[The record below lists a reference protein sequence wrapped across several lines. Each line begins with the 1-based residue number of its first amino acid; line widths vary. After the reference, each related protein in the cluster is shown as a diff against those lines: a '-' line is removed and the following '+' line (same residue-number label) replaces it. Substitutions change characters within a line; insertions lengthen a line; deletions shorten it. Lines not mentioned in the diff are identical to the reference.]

1 MLLWSIKERKKRT
14 TESQSTLSGVSVGV
28 IPNLAKKRVLIDVA
42 TAGASGDMFLSAL
55 TDLIGEADVLLPVA
69 ASLLIYDPSFRLAI
83 GSKEHS
89 GNTGRV
95 LQITRN
101 PTIRLNPRSMMDVLQ
116 AVAEEVELS
125 SKAKTFVKDTMT
137 VILQAESRAHNK
149 PVDELTLHETGS
161 IDTVLDIVGTAYLL
175 ERAGLFED
183 TEIFS
188 TRVATGSGIIST
200 EHGDLEVP
208 VPAVAE
214 ILVVHDML
222 FHNGKA
228 ETEVLTP
235 TGAALLAVLA
245 SKYVDSVDDFVAQN
259 QGIGFGTRNLG
270 DTPNMMKIIV
280 GEVVVPEETE
290 LEKPSKEELKKKE
303 PKIESKTETKAEE
316 TPITIT
322 KPKTEERIG
331 VLDEWNADEVV
342 VIETN
347 VDDVEG
353 ETLGTLFDT
362 LLGEGLAYDVVII
375 PAFGKKNRPCH
386 VVKVIAPK
394 TGLKSIAEIMIRQ
407 LGTIGIRYTTWERL
421 KATRETLV
429 CSLEIDNKE
438 YMVRVKVARTRDG
451 SIISIKPESDD
462 MVRVS
467 RETGIPIRELKPRI
481 AMQAHAVN
489 E

>member
-1 MLLWSIKERKKRT
+1 MQNILG
-14 TESQSTLSGVSVGV
+14 GVLVGV
-28 IPNLAKKRVLIDVA
+28 ITNLAKKRVLIDVA

-83 GSKEHS
+83 GTKEHS

-95 LQITRN
+95 LQVTRN
-101 PTIRLNPRSMMDVLQ
+101 PTIRLQPSAMMEVLL

-125 SKAKTFVKDTMT
+125 PKAKTFVKDTMT

-149 PVDELTLHETGS
+149 PIDELHLHETGS

-183 TEIFS
+183 TEIIS

-214 ILVVHDML
+214 IIVVHDML
-222 FHNGKA
+222 FHNGDA

-235 TGAALLAVLA
+235 TGAALLAVMA
-245 SKYVDSVDDFVAQN
+245 TEYVDSVDDFVAQN
-259 QGIGFGTRNLG
+259 QGVGFGTRDLG
-270 DTPNMMKIIV
+270 KIPNMMKIVV
-280 GEVVVPEETE
+280 GEVVVEEKKP
-290 LEKPSKEELKKKE
+290 EKPPKEEPKKKE
-303 PKIESKTETKAEE
+303 PRPEPKPEE
-316 TPITIT
+316 KPVEVT

-331 VLDEWNADEVV
+331 VLDEWNSDEVV

-347 VDDVEG
+347 VDDVDG

-362 LLGEGLAYDVVII
+362 LLEEGLAYDVVII

-394 TGLKSIAEIMIRQ
+394 TGLKNIAEVMIRQ
-407 LGTIGIRYTTWERL
+407 LGTIGVRYTTWERL
-421 KATRETLV
+421 KAARETIV

-438 YMVRVKVARTRDG
+438 YMVRVKVARTRNG

-462 MVRVS
+462 MIRVS

>member
-1 MLLWSIKERKKRT
+1 M
-14 TESQSTLSGVSVGV
+14 
-28 IPNLAKKRVLIDVA
+28 AKKRVIIDVA

-101 PTIRLNPRSMMDVLQ
+101 PTIRLHPRSMMEVLQ

-125 SKAKTFVKDTMT
+125 PKAKTFVKDTMT

-149 PVDELTLHETGS
+149 PIDELHLHETGS

-183 TEIFS
+183 TEIIS

-222 FHNGKA
+222 FHNGDA

-245 SKYVDSVDDFVAQN
+245 TEYVDSIDDFVAQN

-270 DTPNMMKIIV
+270 KTPNMMKIIV
-280 GEVVVPEETE
+280 GEVVAPEKTE
-290 LEKPSKEELKKKE
+290 PQKPPKEEPKKKE
-303 PKIESKTETKAEE
+303 PKAETKTEEI
-316 TPITIT
+316 PITIT
-322 KPKTEERIG
+322 KSKTEERIG

-407 LGTIGIRYTTWERL
+407 LGTIGIRYATWERL

-462 MVRVS
+462 IVRVS
-467 RETGIPIRELKPRI
+467 RVTGIPIRELKPRI

>member
-1 MLLWSIKERKKRT
+1 MQKILGGL
-14 TESQSTLSGVSVGV
+14 SVGA
-28 IPNLAKKRVLIDVA
+28 ISNLAKKRVLIDVA

-83 GSKEHS
+83 GTKEHS

-101 PTIRLNPRSMMDVLQ
+101 STIRLDPGPMMEVLQ

-125 SKAKTFVKDTMT
+125 PKAKNFVKDTMT
-137 VILQAESRAHNK
+137 IILQAESRAHNK
-149 PVDELTLHETGS
+149 PIDELHLHETGS

-183 TEIFS
+183 TEIIS
-188 TRVATGSGIIST
+188 TRVATGSGIIAT

-214 ILVVHDML
+214 ILVVNDML
-222 FHNGKA
+222 FHNGDA
-228 ETEVLTP
+228 QTEVLTP
-235 TGAALLAVLA
+235 TGAALLASLA
-245 SKYVDSVDDFVAQN
+245 TKYVDSVEDFVAQN
-259 QGIGFGTRNLG
+259 QGVGFGTRDLG
-270 DTPNMMKIIV
+270 KIPNMMKIIV
-280 GEVVVPEETE
+280 GEVVVPEETTP
-290 LEKPSKEELKKKE
+290 EKSPKEEPKKTE
-303 PKIESKTETKAEE
+303 PKAEA
-316 TPITIT
+316 
-322 KPKTEERIG
+322 KPAKDTRTKTEEQPAVIG
-331 VLDEWNADEVV
+331 EWNADEVI

-347 VDDVEG
+347 VDDVDG

-362 LLGEGLAYDVVII
+362 LLDEGLAYDVVII
-375 PAFGKKNRPCH
+375 PALGKKNRPCH
-386 VVKVIAPK
+386 VVKVVAPT

-421 KATRETLV
+421 KAARETLV

-438 YMVRVKVARTRDG
+438 YMVRVKVSRTRDG
-451 SIISIKPESDD
+451 SIINIKPESDD

-481 AMQAHAVN
+481 AMQAHAVT

>member
-1 MLLWSIKERKKRT
+1 MKRT
-14 TESQSTLSGVSVGV
+14 LGGVSAGV
-28 IPNLAKKRVLIDVA
+28 ITNLVKKRVLIDVA

-95 LQITRN
+95 LHITRN
-101 PTIRLNPRSMMDVLQ
+101 PTVRLTPKSMMEVLQ

-125 SKAKTFVKDTMT
+125 PKAKTFVKDTMT

-149 PVDELTLHETGS
+149 PIDELQLHETGS

-175 ERAGLFED
+175 ERAGLLED
-183 TEIFS
+183 TEIVS
-188 TRVATGSGIIST
+188 TRVATGSGVIST
-200 EHGDLEVP
+200 EHGALEVP

-222 FHNGKA
+222 FHNGAA

-235 TGAALLAVLA
+235 TGAAILAVLA
-245 SKYVDSVDDFVAQN
+245 SKYVDSVEDFVAQN
-259 QGIGFGTRNLG
+259 QGIGFGTRDLG
-270 DTPNMMKIIV
+270 KVPNMMKIIV
-280 GEVVVPEETE
+280 GEVVVADEIKSEGAKP
-290 LEKPSKEELKKKE
+290 EKPPKEDSTKKDTKTD
-303 PKIESKTETKAEE
+303 PKAQVTSDT
-316 TPITIT
+316 T
-322 KPKTEERIG
+322 KPKTEERTG
-331 VLDEWNADEVV
+331 VLDEWNADEVI

-362 LLGEGLAYDVVII
+362 LLEEGLAYDVVII
-375 PAFGKKNRPCH
+375 PAIGKKNRPCH

-407 LGTIGIRYTTWERL
+407 LGTIGIRYSTWERL
-421 KATRETLV
+421 KAARETLV

-438 YMVRVKVARTRDG
+438 YMVRVKVARSRDG
-451 SIISIKPESDD
+451 SILSIKPESDD

-481 AMQAHAVN
+481 AMQAHAVT

>member
-1 MLLWSIKERKKRT
+1 M
-14 TESQSTLSGVSVGV
+14 QSTLSGVSLGAT
-28 IPNLAKKRVLIDVA
+28 INLAKKRVLIDVA

-101 PTIRLNPRSMMDVLQ
+101 PTIQLSPSNMMDVLQ

-125 SKAKTFVKDTMT
+125 PTAKTFVKDTMT

-149 PVDELTLHETGS
+149 PIDELHLHETGS

-175 ERAGLFED
+175 ERAGLLED
-183 TEIFS
+183 TEIIS

-235 TGAALLAVLA
+235 TGAAILAVLA
-245 SKYVDSVDDFVAQN
+245 SEYVDSVDDFVAQN

-270 DTPNMMKIIV
+270 DIPNMMKIIV
-280 GEVVVPEETE
+280 GEVVVPEEAKQE
-290 LEKPSKEELKKKE
+290 KSPKEKPKVK
-303 PKIESKTETKAEE
+303 PKDEIRAEE
-316 TPITIT
+316 IPLTTT

-331 VLDEWNADEVV
+331 VLDEWNSDEVI

-386 VVKVIAPK
+386 IVKVIAPK
-394 TGLKSIAEIMIRQ
+394 NGLKSIAEIMIRQ

-451 SIISIKPESDD
+451 SILSIKPESDD
-462 MVRVS
+462 IVRVS

>member
-1 MLLWSIKERKKRT
+1 
-14 TESQSTLSGVSVGV
+14 
-28 IPNLAKKRVLIDVA
+28 LAKKRVLIDVA

-69 ASLLIYDPSFRLAI
+69 ASLLIYDPSFRLSI
-83 GSKEHS
+83 GTKEHS
-89 GNTGRV
+89 GNKGRV
-95 LQITRN
+95 LQITHN
-101 PTIRLNPRSMMDVLQ
+101 KTIRLDPGTMMEVLQ
-116 AVAEEVELS
+116 AVSEEVELS
-125 SKAKTFVKDTMT
+125 TKGKNFVKDTMN

-149 PVDELTLHETGS
+149 PIDELHLHETGS

-183 TEIFS
+183 TEIIS

-214 ILVVHDML
+214 IIVVHDML
-222 FHNGKA
+222 FHNGAA

-235 TGAALLAVLA
+235 TGAAILATLA
-245 SKYVDSVDDFVAQN
+245 TQYVDDVEDFVAHN
-259 QGIGFGTRNLG
+259 QGIGFGTRDLG
-270 DTPNMMKIIV
+270 RIPNMMKIVV
-280 GEVVVPEETE
+280 GEVVAPETE
-290 LEKPSKEELKKKE
+290 ESQKSPKVESKKEEPTGETKEEPRPSKE
-303 PKIESKTETKAEE
+303 
-316 TPITIT
+316 
-322 KPKTEERIG
+322 PKTEEQKSMMS
-331 VLDEWNADEVV
+331 EWNADEVI

-347 VDDVEG
+347 VDDVDG
-353 ETLGTLFDT
+353 ETLGTLFET
-362 LLGEGLAYDVVII
+362 LLEEGLAYDVIMI

-386 VVKVIAPK
+386 LVKVIAPT
-394 TGLKSIAEIMIRQ
+394 TGLKGIAEVMIRQ
-407 LGTIGIRYTTWERL
+407 LGTIGIRYTTWQRL

-429 CSLEIDNKE
+429 CSLEIDDKE
-438 YMVRVKVARTRDG
+438 YMVRVKVSRTRDG
-451 SIISIKPESDD
+451 TIINIKPESDD

-481 AMQAHAVN
+481 AMQAHAVT

>member
-1 MLLWSIKERKKRT
+1 
-14 TESQSTLSGVSVGV
+14 
-28 IPNLAKKRVLIDVA
+28 LAKKRVLIDVA

-69 ASLLIYDPSFRLAI
+69 ASLLLYDPSFRLAI
-83 GSKEHS
+83 GTKEHS
-89 GNTGRV
+89 GNKGRV

-101 PTIRLNPRSMMDVLQ
+101 KTIRLDPGTMMEVLQ
-116 AVAEEVELS
+116 AVGEEVELS
-125 SKAKTFVKDTMT
+125 PKAKNFVKDTMT

-149 PVDELTLHETGS
+149 PIDELHLHETGS

-183 TEIFS
+183 TEIIS
-188 TRVATGSGIIST
+188 TRVATGSGIIAT

-222 FHNGKA
+222 FHNGPA

-235 TGAALLAVLA
+235 TGAAILATLA
-245 SKYVDSVDDFVAQN
+245 TQYVDDVEDFVAKN
-259 QGIGFGTRNLG
+259 QGVGFGTRDLG
-270 DTPNMMKIIV
+270 KIPNMMKIVV
-280 GEVVVPEETE
+280 GEVVIPEAIESQKAPKIEPEKEEPKIVPKEEP
-290 LEKPSKEELKKKE
+290 KPSKE
-303 PKIESKTETKAEE
+303 
-316 TPITIT
+316 
-322 KPKTEERIG
+322 PKTEEQKTVIS
-331 VLDEWNADEVV
+331 EWNSDEVI

-347 VDDVEG
+347 VDDVDG
-353 ETLGTLFDT
+353 ETLGALFDT
-362 LLGEGLAYDVVII
+362 LLEEGLAYDVVMI

-386 VVKVIAPK
+386 LIKVIAPT
-394 TGLKSIAEIMIRQ
+394 TGLKGIAEVMIRQ
-407 LGTIGIRYTTWERL
+407 LGTIGIRYTTWQRL
-421 KATRETLV
+421 KATRETLI
-429 CSLEIDNKE
+429 CSLEIDDKE
-438 YMVRVKVARTRDG
+438 YMVRVKVSRTRDG
-451 SIISIKPESDD
+451 SIINIKPESDD

-481 AMQAHAVN
+481 AMQAHAVT